1 MKYVVTGGAGFIGS
15 HLVDVLAGLGH
26 KVVVVDNFSTG
37 RAENLEKTIDQIE
50 VIKSEYEYNDHF
62 DMADIMKKANRI
74 WKLRKKWEGFQKD
87 GKDYNVFNEEQAM
100 MEEVE
105 DFLAQG
111 QKINAIK
118 VYRNK
123 MNELY
128 GTKFGLKECKD
139 YIDSVHDDLKKRGVI
154 K

>member
-1 MKYVVTGGAGFIGS
+1 MDRDGILERLDM
-15 HLVDVLAGLGH
+15 LVQLCKDTEPDI
-26 KVVVVDNFSTG
+26 DNLNNNKTNHIFSTHIID
-37 RAENLEKTIDQIE
+37 ALELHKET
-50 VIKSEYEYNDHF
+50 KSEYEYNDHF

-139 YIDSVHDDLKKRGVI
+139 YIDSVHNDLKKRGVI

>member
-1 MKYVVTGGAGFIGS
+1 MDRDGILERLDM
-15 HLVDVLAGLGH
+15 LVQLCKDTEPDI
-26 KVVVVDNFSTG
+26 DNLNNNKTNHIFSTHIID
-37 RAENLEKTIDQIE
+37 ALELHKET
-50 VIKSEYEYNDHF
+50 KSEYEYNDHF

-139 YIDSVHDDLKKRGVI
+139 YVDSVHDDLKKRGVI

>member
-1 MKYVVTGGAGFIGS
+1 MDREGILERLDMLVKLCKDTEPDIDNLNNNKTNHIFSS
-15 HLVDVLAGLGH
+15 HIIDA
-26 KVVVVDNFSTG
+26 
-37 RAENLEKTIDQIE
+37 LELYKET
-50 VIKSEYEYNDHF
+50 KSEYEYNDHF

-74 WKLRKKWEGFQKD
+74 WKLRKKWEEFQKD

-105 DFLAQG
+105 DFIAQG

-123 MNELY
+123 MKEIY
-128 GTKFGLKECKD
+128 GTKLGLRECKD
-139 YIDSVHDDLKKRGVI
+139 YIDSLQVDLNKKGVI

>member
-1 MKYVVTGGAGFIGS
+1 MDRDGILERLDM
-15 HLVDVLAGLGH
+15 LVQLCKDTEPDI
-26 KVVVVDNFSTG
+26 DNLNNNKTNHIFSTHIIE
-37 RAENLEKTIDQIE
+37 ALELHKET
-50 VIKSEYEYNDHF
+50 KSEYEYNDHF

-87 GKDYNVFNEEQAM
+87 GKDYNIFNEEQAM

>member
-1 MKYVVTGGAGFIGS
+1 MDRDGILERLDM
-15 HLVDVLAGLGH
+15 LVQLCKDTEPDI
-26 KVVVVDNFSTG
+26 DNLNNNKTNHIFSTHIIE
-37 RAENLEKTIDQIE
+37 ALELHKET
-50 VIKSEYEYNDHF
+50 KSEYEYNDHF

>member
-1 MKYVVTGGAGFIGS
+1 MDRDGILERLDM
-15 HLVDVLAGLGH
+15 LVQLCKDTEPDI
-26 KVVVVDNFSTG
+26 DNLNNNKTNHIFSTHIID
-37 RAENLEKTIDQIE
+37 ALELHKET
-50 VIKSEYEYNDHF
+50 KSEYEYNDHF

-87 GKDYNVFNEEQAM
+87 GKDYNIFNEEQAM

-139 YIDSVHDDLKKRGVI
+139 YVDSVHDDLKKRGVI

>member
-1 MKYVVTGGAGFIGS
+1 MDREGILERLDL
-15 HLVDVLAGLGH
+15 LVQLCKDTEPDI
-26 KVVVVDNFSTG
+26 DNLNNSKTDHIFSTHIID
-37 RAENLEKTIDQIE
+37 ALELYKET
-50 VIKSEYEYNDHF
+50 KSEYEYNDHF

-74 WKLRKKWEGFQKD
+74 WKLRKKWEEFQKD

-105 DFLAQG
+105 DFIAQG

-123 MNELY
+123 MKEIY
-128 GTKFGLKECKD
+128 GTKLGLRECKD
-139 YIDSVHDDLKKRGVI
+139 YIDSLQVDLNKRGVI

>member
-1 MKYVVTGGAGFIGS
+1 MDRDGILERLDM
-15 HLVDVLAGLGH
+15 LVKLCKDTEPDI
-26 KVVVVDNFSTG
+26 DNLNNNKTNHIFSTHIIE
-37 RAENLEKTIDQIE
+37 ALELHKET
-50 VIKSEYEYNDHF
+50 KSEYEYNDHF

-139 YIDSVHDDLKKRGVI
+139 YVDSVHDDLKKRGVI

>member
-1 MKYVVTGGAGFIGS
+1 MDRDGILERLDM
-15 HLVDVLAGLGH
+15 LVKLCKDTEPDI
-26 KVVVVDNFSTG
+26 DNLNNNKTDHIFSTHIID
-37 RAENLEKTIDQIE
+37 ALELYKET
-50 VIKSEYEYNDHF
+50 KSEYEYNDHF

-74 WKLRKKWEGFQKD
+74 WKLRKKWEEFQKD

-105 DFLAQG
+105 DFIAQG

-123 MNELY
+123 MKEIY
-128 GTKFGLKECKD
+128 GTKLGLRECKD
-139 YIDSVHDDLKKRGVI
+139 YIDSLQVDLNKKGVI

>member
-1 MKYVVTGGAGFIGS
+1 MDRDGILERLDMLVKLCKDTEPDIDNLNNNKTNHIFSS
-15 HLVDVLAGLGH
+15 HIIDA
-26 KVVVVDNFSTG
+26 
-37 RAENLEKTIDQIE
+37 LEFYKET
-50 VIKSEYEYNDHF
+50 KSEYEYNDHF

-87 GKDYNVFNEEQAM
+87 GKDYNIFNEEQAM

>member
-1 MKYVVTGGAGFIGS
+1 MDRDGILERLDM
-15 HLVDVLAGLGH
+15 LVQLCKDTEPDI
-26 KVVVVDNFSTG
+26 DNLNNNKTNHIFSTHIIE
-37 RAENLEKTIDQIE
+37 ALELHKET
-50 VIKSEYEYNDHF
+50 KSEYEYNDHF

-139 YIDSVHDDLKKRGVI
+139 YVDSVHDDLKKRGVI

>member
-1 MKYVVTGGAGFIGS
+1 MDRDGILERLDM
-15 HLVDVLAGLGH
+15 LVKLCKDTEPDI
-26 KVVVVDNFSTG
+26 DNLNNNKTDHIFSTHIID
-37 RAENLEKTIDQIE
+37 ALELYKET
-50 VIKSEYEYNDHF
+50 KSEYEYNDHF

-74 WKLRKKWEGFQKD
+74 WKLRKKWEEFQKD

-105 DFLAQG
+105 DFIAQG

-123 MNELY
+123 MKEIY
-128 GTKFGLKECKD
+128 GTKLGLRECKD
-139 YIDSVHDDLKKRGVI
+139 YIDSVHVDLKKRGVI
-154 K
+154 Q

>member
-1 MKYVVTGGAGFIGS
+1 MDRDGILERLDM
-15 HLVDVLAGLGH
+15 LVQLCKDTEPDI
-26 KVVVVDNFSTG
+26 DNLNNNKTNHIFSTHIID
-37 RAENLEKTIDQIE
+37 ALELHKET
-50 VIKSEYEYNDHF
+50 KSEYEYNDHF

-87 GKDYNVFNEEQAM
+87 GKDYNIFNEEQAM

>member
-1 MKYVVTGGAGFIGS
+1 MDRDGILERLDM
-15 HLVDVLAGLGH
+15 LVQLCKDTEPDI
-26 KVVVVDNFSTG
+26 DNLNNNKTNHIFSTHIIE
-37 RAENLEKTIDQIE
+37 ALELHKET
-50 VIKSEYEYNDHF
+50 KSEYEYNDHF

-105 DFLAQG
+105 DFIVQG